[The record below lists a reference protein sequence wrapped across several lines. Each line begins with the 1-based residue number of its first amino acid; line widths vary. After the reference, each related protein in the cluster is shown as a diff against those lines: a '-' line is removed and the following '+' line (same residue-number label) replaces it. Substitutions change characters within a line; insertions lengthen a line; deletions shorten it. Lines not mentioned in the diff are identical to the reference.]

1 MKHTYRLDG
10 LGCASCAT
18 KMERMIS
25 KIKGVESAVIVFMS
39 QRLIVHADGPDMES
53 IDREIE
59 KVVKKVSCDAVS
71 VRR

>member
-1 MKHTYRLDG
+1 MKYTYRLDG

-25 KIKGVESAVIVFMS
+25 KIKGVDSAAIIFMS
-39 QRLIVHADGPDMES
+39 QRLIVHADEPNIDT

-59 KVVKKVSCDAVS
+59 KVVKKVSCDGVS